1 MRRTIR
7 RILRNRSATIG
18 FAIVGLFLATAAL
31 AGVLG
36 RYEPLSQ
43 AFAQLARP
51 DGAHWLGTDDL
62 GRDVW
67 SRICH
72 GARVSLEIGVVS
84 VLLSALVGVPIGCV
98 AGYVGKWLDAVLM
111 RVMDVLLA
119 FPGILLA
126 LAIVAFLGSSLVN
139 LMIAIA
145 IVNVPTYARQV
156 RASVLVQRE
165 LDYVS
170 ASRALGAGH
179 ARVLFRHI
187 LPNCLGPIL
196 VLSTLGIGTAILE
209 AAGLGFVGLG
219 LEEGRPEWG
228 MMLAE
233 SRQHF
238 LRAPWVVAG
247 PGVAITI
254 TVLGFNLFGDGL
266 RDLLDPRARRR

>member
-1 MRRTIR
+1 MTFHQRL
-7 RILRNRSATIG
+7 LRNTSAALG
-18 FAIVGLFLATAAL
+18 CVIVAFFLLTAAL
-31 AGVLG
+31 ADVIG
-36 RYEPLSQ
+36 RHEPLAQ
-43 AFAQLARP
+43 KYAQLERP
-51 DGAHWLGTDDL
+51 TSPHWLGTDDL

-67 SRICH
+67 ARVCH
-72 GARVSLEIGVVS
+72 GARVSLQIGVIS

-98 AGYVGKWLDAVLM
+98 AGYVGNRVDAVLM
-111 RVMDVLLA
+111 RLMDVLLA

-126 LAIVAFLGSSLVN
+126 LAIVAFLGSSLGN

-165 LDYVS
+165 LDYVA

-238 LRAPWVVAG
+238 LRAPWVVLG
-247 PGVAITI
+247 PGAAITV

>member
-1 MRRTIR
+1 MKFLGRL
-7 RILRNRSATIG
+7 LRNRSAAIG
-18 FAIVGLFLATAAL
+18 CAVVALFLLTAAL
-31 AGVLG
+31 ADVIG

-43 AFAQLARP
+43 KHAQLQRP
-51 DGAHWLGTDDL
+51 TGPHWLGTDDL

-67 SRICH
+67 ARVCH
-72 GARVSLEIGVVS
+72 GARVSLQIGVVS

-98 AGYVGKWLDAVLM
+98 AGYVGKWVDAVLM
-111 RVMDVLLA
+111 RLMDVLLA

-145 IVNVPTYARQV
+145 IVNVPAYARQV

-165 LDYVS
+165 LDYVA

-196 VLSTLGIGTAILE
+196 VLSTLGIATAILE

-238 LRAPWVVAG
+238 LRAPWVVLG
-247 PGVAITI
+247 PGAAITV

>member
-1 MRRTIR
+1 MMFLRRL
-7 RILRNRSATIG
+7 LRNRSATIG
-18 FAIVGLFLATAAL
+18 CVVVALFLLTAAL
-31 AGVLG
+31 ADVMD
-36 RYEPLSQ
+36 RYEPL
-43 AFAQLARP
+43 AQKYPQLERP
-51 DGAHWLGTDDL
+51 TGPHWLGTDDL

-67 SRICH
+67 ARICH
-72 GARVSLEIGVVS
+72 GARVSLQIGVVS
-84 VLLSALVGVPIGCV
+84 VLLSALVGVPIGCI
-98 AGYVGKWLDAVLM
+98 AGYAGRWIDAVLM

-145 IVNVPTYARQV
+145 IVNVPAYARQV

-165 LDYVS
+165 LDYVA

-196 VLSTLGIGTAILE
+196 VLSTLGIATAILE

-238 LRAPWVVAG
+238 LRAPWVVLG
-247 PGVAITI
+247 PGVAITV

-266 RDLLDPRARRR
+266 RDLLDPRGRRR